1 MYSMSVFYTLRNFH
15 TLMQC
20 VPVSDDLIGHAF
32 HPGWVYGHTNTI
44 WPSCMY
50 VGDAHEVWRVVN
62 YQLFDVV
69 QVMFLSAFTAWT
81 QRGYAVMDGLGY
93 NSGRRRGTGL

>member
-15 TLMQC
+15 TLMRC

-44 WPSCMY
+44 WPLYMY
-50 VGDAHEVWRVVN
+50 LRGACKVWRVVD
-62 YQLFDVV
+62 YQVFGVV

-81 QRGYAVMDGLGY
+81 QRGYAVRGGLGY
-93 NSGRRRGTGL
+93 NSGRRGGTRL